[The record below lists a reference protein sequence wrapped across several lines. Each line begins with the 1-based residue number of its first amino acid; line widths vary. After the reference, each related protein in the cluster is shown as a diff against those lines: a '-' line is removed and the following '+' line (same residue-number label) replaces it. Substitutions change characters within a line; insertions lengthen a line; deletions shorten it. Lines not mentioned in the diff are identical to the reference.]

1 MNVLIL
7 GVAFAGFGALCLSM
21 ERHARQLLGAVPGQV
36 WQLIAAV
43 SGWGLLTLSLVLS
56 LMHYSISVGLT
67 AWFGFLAMAAT
78 SIGLLLTYAPSAV
91 RYVVLVLLFLGGAMT
106 LPFNVIA

>member
-21 ERHARQLLGAVPGQV
+21 ERHARQLLGAVPGQL
-36 WQLIAAV
+36 WQLIAAI
-43 SGWGLLTLSLVLS
+43 SGWGFLVLSLVLS

-67 AWFGFLAMAAT
+67 AWLGFLAIAAT
-78 SIGLLLTYAPSAV
+78 SLGLLLTYAPSTI
-91 RYVVLVLLFLGGAMT
+91 RYVVAVLLLLGGAVA
-106 LPFNVIA
+106 LLIK